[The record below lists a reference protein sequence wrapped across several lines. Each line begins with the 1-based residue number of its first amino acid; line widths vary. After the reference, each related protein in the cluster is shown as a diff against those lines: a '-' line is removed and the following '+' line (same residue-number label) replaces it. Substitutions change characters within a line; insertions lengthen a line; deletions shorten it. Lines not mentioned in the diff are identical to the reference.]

1 MSPNN
6 GPPLDKVVLEMLS
19 VLASHLPPAPSPPIP
34 PPNVSVVSLTER
46 LVGLGNHR
54 GIEARGPFAVVA
66 LKGGRLDA
74 RVRFQLWAATPGE
87 VDTATDALHGR
98 LLAVRDDLWSRGFL
112 RVAAEETFQA
122 EHILAQGAWR
132 KTTNYKVLYEF
143 RYEDTD
149 GAESII
155 ARIPIHSDPEVRNS
169 MERETTVVT
178 DEMARWDDQEAPTLE
193 VGASVRSSVRVTG
206 IAVLAYL
213 PAGWTG
219 NRVTLARLSRI
230 ATGPPTTYPT
240 LPDFQAAVT
249 DRTNPDRHAQVTFA
263 SMADFLAALRPAGN
277 PIALGDWDE
286 DGTPDLYH
294 PATSAFAPPIRLEMG
309 DDLLRLTYQNSAL
322 DAKAVV
328 YLRAQVR
335 RP

>member
-6 GPPLDKVVLEMLS
+6 GPPLDKIVLEMLS
-19 VLASHLPPAPSPPIP
+19 VLASHLPPAPAPPIP

-98 LLAVRDDLWSRGFL
+98 LLAARNDLWSGGFL
-112 RVAAEETFQA
+112 RVAAEETCQA

-169 MERETTVVT
+169 MQRETTVIT
-178 DEMARWDDQEAPTLE
+178 DEMARWDDQEAPALE

-219 NRVTLARLSRI
+219 NRVTLARLSRVS
-230 ATGPPTTYPT
+230 TDPPTAYPK
-240 LPDFQAAVT
+240 LADFHTAVT
-249 DRTNPDRHAQVTFA
+249 HPKAPDRHAQVTFA
-263 SMADFLAALRPAGN
+263 SVADFLAVLQPAGD

-286 DGTPDLYH
+286 DGTPDLYR
-294 PATSAFAPPIRLEMG
+294 PASAAFLPPIRLETG
-309 DDLLRLTYQNSAL
+309 EDFIRLSYQDSTL

-335 RP
+335 RR